1 MDSGRVYRV
10 GRDQTNDI
18 VIEHGSVSRHH
29 CELRLQDDG
38 AVLIVDLDS
47 MNGTAVRQNG
57 AWEHIDKAT
66 VERDE
71 RILLGEIVTTIA
83 ALLIRAPKSAPG
95 PAVERPVAAAPAP
108 VQIPRKIPKPTT
120 PALKPEQIRSENS
133 NIMSR
138 LIKSDWARLHRRSRN
153 PKPDRERDEPSIC
166 LPAFVSAA
174 EIAEAEGD
182 PARLMRAAPSLR
194 ATPDKSAVL
203 PASIPVPTGSE
214 ARIVPPPREPSL
226 ALGAAVVPVAP
237 ADAIAVAPR
246 EAPSLLASPVPRRAH
261 HESIASSP
269 PLPAPHSSQRRRRPL
284 LPRWL
289 PRPSSP
295 EFAKWAVVGSALLLT
310 SGGAFAAY
318 LHYAPPAETRMAAAR
333 TGPAP
338 GDESLRPARAP
349 EARPPI
355 AKPVSRPS
363 PPPGDEKRPEVAKPA
378 APKSAEATPA
388 RVRPWQRSIE
398 GTPDSTIAAA
408 AASGD
413 GLCVAGTTSLSGGR
427 EAWILRTDAEGHV
440 RWQRRPGGPKG
451 DGALAVT
458 ASGDGGCVAAGY
470 DSDETRLWIFKLDA
484 KGVVAWSRSVPAGHT
499 GRAVAIVRTRDGG
512 FAVAAHARPAAD
524 KPDRAFVLRL
534 SPKGEIKWSKYA
546 GKVESRAAD
555 LRETRDGGFVVA
567 GVARGR
573 DEARLALWA
582 ARLDRKGQTL
592 WDRQYAAPGQPD
604 TAPGGV
610 RIEVARA
617 TEFVIAAA
625 MSGPKPAAGDA
636 DAASALR
643 LMRIS
648 EGGQVIWD
656 RRHGGAV
663 RHVAGLVL
671 IKGGML
677 VGGDAGED
685 SPELWLGQFDAQGRA
700 VRESRLPAAR
710 GDRAAALAELGNGR
724 LVLVGT
730 AALETAAQRG
740 AGLIFLDRDRQ
751 LAGR

>member
-1 MDSGRVYRV
+1 MDSGRLYRV

-71 RILLGEIVTTIA
+71 RILLGEIVTTVA
-83 ALLIRAPKSAPG
+83 ALLIRAPKTAQG
-95 PAVERPVAAAPAP
+95 PVFERPVAAAPAP
-108 VQIPRKIPKPTT
+108 VQIQRKIPKPTT
-120 PALKPEQIRSENS
+120 PAIRHEAARADAARHEAARSENA

-153 PKPDRERDEPSIC
+153 PKPDRDRDEPSIC

-174 EIAEAEGD
+174 EIAAAEGD
-182 PARLMRAAPSLR
+182 PARLMRAPSLR
-194 ATPDKSAVL
+194 AAPGDPAAPGPQPAGIVL
-203 PASIPVPTGSE
+203 
-214 ARIVPPPREPSL
+214 PPREPSL
-226 ALGAAVVPVAP
+226 ALSAGVVPAAP
-237 ADAIAVAPR
+237 EDAIAVAPR
-246 EAPSLLASPVPRRAH
+246 EAPSLLAGPRQGLAA
-261 HESIASSP
+261 SVASSP
-269 PLPAPHSSQRRRRPL
+269 SLPAPSQRRPL

-310 SGGAFAAY
+310 TGGAFGAY
-318 LHYAPPAETRMAAAR
+318 LHYRPGAETQIAAVR
-333 TGPAP
+333 TEPRRS
-338 GDESLRPARAP
+338 DESLRPPRAA
-349 EARPPI
+349 EARP
-355 AKPVSRPS
+355 AVARPVSKPA
-363 PPPGDEKRPEVAKPA
+363 PPAAPGDEKKPEVAKPA
-378 APKSAEATPA
+378 APKSAEPATA
-388 RVRPWQRSIE
+388 RARPWQRSIE

-408 AASGD
+408 APSGD
-413 GLCVAGTTSLSGGR
+413 GLCVAGTTSLSGGH
-427 EAWILRTDAEGHV
+427 EAWIVRTDGEGHV
-440 RWQRRPGGPKG
+440 RWQRRPGGPKR

-470 DSDETRLWIFKLDA
+470 DNDETRLWIFKLDA
-484 KGVVAWSRSVPAGHT
+484 KGVLAWSRSVPAGHT
-499 GRAVAIVRTRDGG
+499 GRAVAVVRTRDGG
-512 FAVAAHARPAAD
+512 FAVAAHARPAPD

-546 GKVESRAAD
+546 GKGESRAAD

-567 GVARGR
+567 GVGRGR
-573 DEARLALWA
+573 ENPRLALWA
-582 ARLDRKGQTL
+582 ARLDRTGHTL
-592 WDRQYAAPGQPD
+592 WDQHYDGPGQPE
-604 TAPGGV
+604 TA
-610 RIEVARA
+610 RIEVARG

-625 MSGPKPAAGDA
+625 MHGPKPAAGDG
-636 DAASALR
+636 DAASTLR
-643 LMRIS
+643 LLRIS
-648 EGGQVIWD
+648 DGGQVIWD
-656 RRHGGAV
+656 RRHSGAA

-677 VGGDAGED
+677 VGGDAGEG

-710 GDRAAALAELGNGR
+710 GDSAAALAELGNGR

-730 AALETAAQRG
+730 AALETAARRG
-740 AGLIFLDRDRQ
+740 AGLTFLDRDRQ

>member
-29 CELRLQDDG
+29 CELRLQEDG

-83 ALLIRAPKSAPG
+83 ALLLRAPKTA
-95 PAVERPVAAAPAP
+95 ARPVAAAPAP
-108 VQIPRKIPKPTT
+108 VQIPRKIPMPTT
-120 PALKPEQIRSENS
+120 PARPDPARSENS

-153 PKPDRERDEPSIC
+153 PLPERDEPSIC
-166 LPAFVSAA
+166 LPSFVSAA
-174 EIAEAEGD
+174 EIAAAEGGD

-194 ATPDKSAVL
+194 AAPDRGAAQL
-203 PASIPVPTGSE
+203 APLPTGSE
-214 ARIVPPPREPSL
+214 ARLVAPTRAPNL

-237 ADAIAVAPR
+237 ADAIAVPPR
-246 EAPSLLASPVPRRAH
+246 EAPSLGNPGPRRAGAQS
-261 HESIASSP
+261 EAIESSP
-269 PLPAPHSSQRRRRPL
+269 SLPAPRQRRRL

-318 LHYAPPAETRMAAAR
+318 LHYGPAAETRLAAVR
-333 TGPAP
+333 TESAP
-338 GDESLRPARAP
+338 GDETPRPARAP

-355 AKPVSRPS
+355 AKPVSKPTVPAPQSEER
-363 PPPGDEKRPEVAKPA
+363 KPESAKPA
-378 APKSAEATPA
+378 APKSAEPAPA
-388 RVRPWQRSIE
+388 RARPWQRSIE
-398 GTPDSTIAAA
+398 GTPDSSIAAA
-408 AASGD
+408 APSGD
-413 GLCVAGTTSLSGGR
+413 GLCVAGTTSLSGGH
-427 EAWILRTDAEGHV
+427 EAWILRTDGEGHV
-440 RWQRRPGGPKG
+440 RWQRRPGGPKR

-470 DSDETRLWIFKLDA
+470 DSDETRLWIFKLDS
-484 KGVVAWSRSVPAGHT
+484 KGVLAWSRSVPAGHT
-499 GRAVAIVRTRDGG
+499 GRAVAVLRTRDGG

-534 SPKGEIKWSKYA
+534 TSKGEIKWSKYA
-546 GKVESRAAD
+546 GKGESRAAD

-573 DEARLALWA
+573 EEPRLALWA
-582 ARLDRKGQTL
+582 ARLDRTGHTL
-592 WDRQYAAPGQPD
+592 WDQHYAGPGQPD
-604 TAPGGV
+604 AAPGGV
-610 RIEVARA
+610 RIEVARG

-625 MSGPKPAAGDA
+625 MTGPKPAAGEA
-636 DAASALR
+636 DAAAALR

-656 RRHGGAV
+656 RRHSVAA

-677 VGGDAGED
+677 VGGDAGEG
-685 SPELWLGQFDAQGRA
+685 SPELWLGQFDALGRA
-700 VRESRLPAAR
+700 VRESRLPATR

-730 AALETAAQRG
+730 AALDTAAQRG